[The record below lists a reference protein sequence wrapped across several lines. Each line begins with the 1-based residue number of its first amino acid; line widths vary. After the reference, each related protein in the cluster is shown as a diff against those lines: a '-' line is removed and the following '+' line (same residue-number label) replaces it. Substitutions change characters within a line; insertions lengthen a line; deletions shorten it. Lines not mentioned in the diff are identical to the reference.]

1 MRQIQ
6 SMYWLMRRE
15 LWEHKALWLAPAVTG
30 LLFLAGTIWGFI
42 TLVNT
47 PEAVEAFNREALP
60 QLESQGLAD
69 VAHGLTRASSGLLYM
84 VMLVVLYFYCLDCLY
99 SERRDRSILF
109 WRSLPVSDTMTVG
122 SKLLVALLLAPV
134 IVVAIGVVLEVL
146 HLLLA
151 APILVLGTDMGFADY
166 AQPMA
171 VLSALALALG
181 DMWLVGVW
189 FLPYFG
195 WLFLVSAWAKRAA
208 FLWAILPP
216 LGVAL
221 LEWVALRSM
230 HFLELLG
237 YHLALPFRNL
247 EQQGFGF
254 RIDGAGNANELEA
267 SSAQTTGLGGLA
279 EPGFWIGLAIG
290 LAFLGTAIAIR
301 RYRGETD

>member
-30 LLFLAGTIWGFI
+30 LLFLAGTIWGFV

-151 APILVLGTDMGFADY
+151 APILVLGTDMGFAEY

-171 VLSALALALG
+171 VLSALAGALA

-221 LEWVALRSM
+221 LEWVALRSTQ
-230 HFLELLG
+230 FLELLG
-237 YHLALPFRNL
+237 HHLALPFRNL

-254 RIDGAGNANELEA
+254 RIDGSGNATELEA